1 MGGTTNYTDYIKH
14 FILVHGAC
22 HGAWCWYK
30 IKPLLESSGHKVTV
44 LDLAA
49 SGTNLKKI
57 EDVDTFSQYSEPL
70 LEVLESLP
78 PNEKVVLVGHSLGGL
93 NIALAMEKF
102 PTKVAVGVFLTA
114 FVPDTQHKP
123 SYVLE
128 KYCEGTPPSEWLDTA
143 FSECGNKT
151 SMLFGPNFLSSKVY
165 QHSSTEDLELI
176 KCMIRPSSLFIE
188 DLSQEKNFSKE
199 GYGSVPHAFVVCTED
214 LAIPL
219 EYQRWMIQNARI
231 NDVMEI
237 NGADHMVMLCKP
249 KELSDCLQQ
258 IAAKYK

>member
-1 MGGTTNYTDYIKH
+1 MGGTTNDTDYIKH

-49 SGTNLKKI
+49 SGTNLKRI
-57 EDVDTFSQYSEPL
+57 EDVETQYQYSVPL

-78 PNEKVVLVGHSLGGL
+78 TNERVVLVGHSLGGL

-102 PTKVAVGVFLTA
+102 PTKVQVGVFLTA
-114 FVPDTQHKP
+114 FVPDTDHKP

-128 KYCEGTPPSEWLDTA
+128 KYCERTPASEWLDTA
-143 FSECGNKT
+143 FSQCGNKT
-151 SMLFGPNFLSSKVY
+151 SMLFGPNFISTKIY
-165 QHSSTEDLELI
+165 QHCS
-176 KCMIRPSSLFIE
+176 
-188 DLSQEKNFSKE
+188 
-199 GYGSVPHAFVVCTED
+199 TED

-249 KELSDCLQQ
+249 QELSDCLQQ

>member
-1 MGGTTNYTDYIKH
+1 MSTNSTDSIKH

-30 IKPLLESSGHKVTV
+30 IKPLLEASGHKVTV
-44 LDLAA
+44 VDLAA

-57 EDVDTFSQYSEPL
+57 EDVETFSQYSEPL
-70 LEVLESLP
+70 LEVMESLP
-78 PNEKVVLVGHSLGGL
+78 PKEKVVLVGHSLGGL

-102 PTKVAVGVFLTA
+102 PTKVQVGVFLTA

-123 SYVLE
+123 SYVIE
-128 KYCEGTPPSEWLDTA
+128 KVDASD
-143 FSECGNKT
+143 F
-151 SMLFGPNFLSSKVY
+151 
-165 QHSSTEDLELI
+165 ELI
-176 KCMIRPSSLFIE
+176 KCLIRPSSLFIE

-199 GYGSVPHAFVVCTED
+199 GYGSISRAFVVCTED
-214 LAIPL
+214 LTISL
-219 EYQRWMIQNARI
+219 EYQQLMIQNSGI

-237 NGADHMVMLCKP
+237 NGADHMAMLCKP
-249 KELSDCLQQ
+249 QELSDCLQQ